1 MDMEQ
6 EKELTPEE
14 VRISK
19 MMSKAL
25 RHRPETFGIVL
36 DAHGWAD
43 VDALIKSIQAR
54 GFAFDRTC
62 MDRIVALNNKH
73 RFAYNEDGTKIR
85 ASQGHTVD
93 VDVEMPEAAPP
104 VLLYHGTL
112 EKNGASIWNRGLL
125 PMKRQYVHLSPDI
138 ETARMVAER
147 RKGAI
152 AIYEVHAAEY
162 HRDGGKFYLSANGV
176 WQTKTVPPEYLKRI
190 E

>member
-1 MDMEQ
+1 MEKD
-6 EKELTPEE
+6 KELSSEE
-14 VRISK
+14 IRISK
-19 MMSKAL
+19 MMAKAL
-25 RHRPETFGIVL
+25 RHRPEAFGLVL

-43 VDALIKSIQAR
+43 TDALIESIRER
-54 GFAFDRTC
+54 GIAFDRAS
-62 MDRIVALNNKH
+62 MDRIVALNNKR

-138 ETARMVAER
+138 ETARMVARR
-147 RKGAI
+147 RKGTI
-152 AIYEVHAAEY
+152 AIYEVHASEY
-162 HRDGGKFYLSANGV
+162 HMDGGKFYLAANGV
-176 WQTKTVPPEYLKRI
+176 WQTKAVPPKYLKRI

>member
-43 VDALIKSIQAR
+43 VDALIESIQAR
-54 GFAFDRTC
+54 GFAFDRTR
-62 MDRIVALNNKH
+62 MDRIVAHNNKH
-73 RFAYNEDGTKIR
+73 RFAYSADGTRIR

-93 VDVEMPEAAPP
+93 VDVEMQEAAPP

-112 EKNGASIWNRGLL
+112 EKNSASIWKRGLL

-162 HRDGGKFYLSANGV
+162 HRDGGAFYLSENGV
-176 WQTKTVPPEYLKRI
+176 WQTKAVPPEYLKRI